1 MNNERNREF
10 HVLSE
15 DCVLPDE
22 FHSIQEY
29 IGQKDE
35 FPSSPASVP
44 LSDEYQGESGSQE
57 AKEEKKHRRIKRM
70 LFMPVASAI
79 AAVSIVFASFG
90 YDPLGNDFLNS
101 SSDTPSSPSGEN
113 LFTDHADK
121 AFPVLSN
128 LEPNGPIEGFGIL
141 NEEFICIQSSTEDL
155 YLLSGS
161 AWGYYD
167 DNGDWHTAPISTIE
181 GIRYD
186 PDSNTLTLDNYN
198 GPVLNVN
205 LMGNSFTIRLIGDN
219 SLDRVFIWGFH
230 YGGSVKITGTGSLT
244 VNRDM
249 KFDTGIELLA
259 EFSETCLMLDS
270 GIHLEVSGKEMA
282 VIVHA
287 TNMEKAIYYLE
298 PLTLYGGIRRGG
310 DYIIQMN
317 NQYSSA
323 YGDFHDYTIVTDE
336 KGTPSKF
343 VIFQ

>member
-1 MNNERNREF
+1 MNNERNQEF

-22 FHSIQEY
+22 YPSTQEY

-35 FPSSPASVP
+35 FPSFPSFVP
-44 LSDEYQGESGSQE
+44 LTDEYQGESGSQE
-57 AKEEKKHRRIKRM
+57 VKEEKHRRIKRM

-101 SSDTPSSPSGEN
+101 SSGAPSSPSGEN

-167 DNGDWHTAPISTIE
+167 ENGDWHTAPISTIE

-310 DYIIQMN
+310 DYIIQMD

>member
-22 FHSIQEY
+22 FQSTQEY
-29 IGQKDE
+29 IKQENE
-35 FPSSPASVP
+35 FPLSPSSIP
-44 LSDEYQGESGSQE
+44 LSDEYQGESGSHE
-57 AKEEKKHRRIKRM
+57 TEEKKHSRIKRM
-70 LFMPVASAI
+70 LFMPIASAI
-79 AAVSIVFASFG
+79 AVVSIVFASFG

-101 SSDTPSSPSGEN
+101 SSGTPSSPSGDN

-121 AFPVLSN
+121 GFPTLSN
-128 LEPNGPIEGFGIL
+128 LEPNGPIEGIGIL

-155 YLLSGS
+155 YLVSGS

-167 DNGDWHTAPISTIE
+167 NNGNWQTAPISTIE
-181 GIRYD
+181 GVRYD

-205 LMGNSFTIRLIGDN
+205 LMGNSFTIHLIGDN
-219 SLDRVFIWGFH
+219 SLDRLFIWGFH

-244 VNRDM
+244 VNQNM

-259 EFSETCLMLDS
+259 EFSETCLMIDS
-270 GIHLEVSGKEMA
+270 GVRVEASGKEMA

-287 TNMEKAIYYLE
+287 TSMEKAIYYLE
-298 PLTLYGGIRRGG
+298 PLTLYGGVRRGG
-310 DYIIQMN
+310 DYVIQMD

-336 KGTPSKF
+336 DGTPSKF